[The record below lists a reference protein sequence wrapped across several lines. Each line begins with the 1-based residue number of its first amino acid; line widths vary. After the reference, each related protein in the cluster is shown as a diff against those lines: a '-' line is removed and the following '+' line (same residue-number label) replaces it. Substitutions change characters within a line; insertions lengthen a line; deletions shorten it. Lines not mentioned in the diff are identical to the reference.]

1 MLFLERPRSPV
12 NNFPD
17 AMVSLFLWRTQKFSA
32 SLERDEFPGPDVTP
46 GPLAKYYSES
56 PLEIHLEGVISATQ
70 VPINVRKGSHKLE

>member
-46 GPLAKYYSES
+46 GPLAKDYSAS
-56 PLEIHLEGVISATQ
+56 PLEIHLEGGNFGDSGTYKCEKRVT
-70 VPINVRKGSHKLE
+70 